1 MAANS
6 WRGMLSHLIQLQS
19 VRQYAVWPNGQVK
32 ESVMVDDLKHLDVHS
47 EEIRELVETL
57 IQNNLLEA
65 VNANQYCSKCVAVA
79 LLEWATFAA
88 TSAGATV
95 GEMTSAVANGAVMA
109 EEETERVEAEVTG
122 ETRH

>member
-1 MAANS
+1 
-6 WRGMLSHLIQLQS
+6 
-19 VRQYAVWPNGQVK
+19 
-32 ESVMVDDLKHLDVHS
+32 MVDDPKHPDVHG

-57 IQNNLLEA
+57 IQYNLLEA
-65 VNANQYCSKCVAVA
+65 VDANQYCPKCVAVA
-79 LLEWATFAA
+79 LLEWPTFAA

-95 GEMTSAVANGAVMA
+95 SEMTSAVANGAVMA